1 MCARLFK
8 PTQRKLLL
16 GEWARDTLGLTPQQ
30 YEERVQVYKRLDRI
44 WDDER
49 LQYRHPDFDQGGR
62 WGQHNTLLIDDSL
75 LKASTQPFNHV
86 EVPEYVEGDERD
98 GDGRNVLAQV
108 VGYLEEARRWN
119 DVSAFVREKGF
130 VVDAG
135 WRWEWKGKK
144 KKDVGKA
151 GEENSVRGEDDA
163 GKNKR
168 EKSVEDEEDGGVRL

>member
-1 MCARLFK
+1 M
-8 PTQRKLLL
+8 
-16 GEWARDTLGLTPQQ
+16 
-30 YEERVQVYKRLDRI
+30 YKRLDRI

-49 LQYRHPDFDQGGR
+49 LQYRHPDLDQGGR
-62 WGQHNTLLIDDSL
+62 WAQNNTLLIDDSFQ
-75 LKASTQPFNHV
+75 KASAQPFNHV

-135 WRWEWKGKK
+135 WRWE
-144 KKDVGKA
+144 
-151 GEENSVRGEDDA
+151 
-163 GKNKR
+163 
-168 EKSVEDEEDGGVRL
+168 